1 MPTDFYWSFQ
11 LASRRDLR
19 DKGFQSGLW
28 RPRAPRGTPF
38 CRGLKPGSGE
48 RMTECSAGRRLDE
61 ELWARESGLCR
72 LDDGAAGD
80 GRSMYRIAQ
89 IRAKWGTQPP
99 RTQGQSLTGRPG
111 VPPGPLKHPQCYSG
125 TKVPSVSLGA
135 TVALRY
141 PRGTKVPS
149 VLQWHCGNKASSCQ
163 ARGNKVPSSLQ
174 WR

>member
-1 MPTDFYWSFQ
+1 
-11 LASRRDLR
+11 
-19 DKGFQSGLW
+19 
-28 RPRAPRGTPF
+28 
-38 CRGLKPGSGE
+38 
-48 RMTECSAGRRLDE
+48 MTECSAGRRLDE

-125 TKVPSVSLGA
+125 TKVPS
-135 TVALRY
+135 
-141 PRGTKVPS
+141 
-149 VLQWHCGNKASSCQ
+149 WH
-163 ARGNKVPSSLQ
+163 
-174 WR
+174 